1 MKKALSFI
9 LSLTL
14 LLTVLPATRAAS
26 GEDAGVLRTAVL
38 YDIST
43 MDLARTTDDYM
54 IPMNVYDRL
63 FETRRVDG
71 TAQVVNSLCAEY
83 SVTDDGLTYSF
94 TLPEGVVFSNGSALT
109 ATDVLY
115 SFERLLKENKSN
127 TDIVLEI
134 VGSDEVADGKADSL
148 AGFTVADDTHF
159 SITLKAPNAGF
170 TAELSSPAMS
180 ILDAESMAQAKNYG
194 IDPLETI
201 GTGPYI
207 VTEWISNDHFTLEYN
222 PLYRGEEP
230 SVKKVIVSVI
240 PDAATQNLMFQRGEL
255 DLIDLQSLDSAIVE
269 STYKPLYPD
278 RIVSTPNVGLTYLTF
293 NQNNEFLKD
302 VRVRKAVG
310 MAIDVDSLIDNVLFG
325 NAIREN
331 GVIPTG
337 IWAHNDSLAPA
348 AYDPEGARALLSEA
362 GYADGVISFELAMDS
377 TASSDVQLMYFAIS
391 QDLENV
397 GIRAEVKS
405 YDHASWLDLRNSGA
419 MDSFVARWG
428 MDYNDP
434 ANIMYTFFGTAENT
448 ACRSL
453 NYPDADVIAR
463 VSAARSIVDD
473 GEREAEYRALEMK
486 LIGEDASWVPLFETL
501 HLYCIGERVASF
513 IPHWAGFSNFYAADV
528 TLR

>member
-43 MDLARTTDDYM
+43 MDLAGTTDDYM

-109 ATDVLY
+109 ATDVRY

-230 SVKKVIVSVI
+230 SVKKVIVI
-240 PDAATQNLMFQRGEL
+240 AGDEL
-255 DLIDLQSLDSAIVE
+255 EKGVVKLRDMANSTEAEVARSEIV
-269 STYKPLYPD
+269 
-278 RIVSTPNVGLTYLTF
+278 N
-293 NQNNEFLKD
+293 
-302 VRVRKAVG
+302 
-310 MAIDVDSLIDNVLFG
+310 
-325 NAIREN
+325 
-331 GVIPTG
+331 
-337 IWAHNDSLAPA
+337 
-348 AYDPEGARALLSEA
+348 LLSRQE
-362 GYADGVISFELAMDS
+362 E
-377 TASSDVQLMYFAIS
+377 
-391 QDLENV
+391 
-397 GIRAEVKS
+397 K
-405 YDHASWLDLRNSGA
+405 
-419 MDSFVARWG
+419 
-428 MDYNDP
+428 
-434 ANIMYTFFGTAENT
+434 
-448 ACRSL
+448 
-453 NYPDADVIAR
+453 
-463 VSAARSIVDD
+463 
-473 GEREAEYRALEMK
+473 
-486 LIGEDASWVPLFETL
+486 
-501 HLYCIGERVASF
+501 
-513 IPHWAGFSNFYAADV
+513 
-528 TLR
+528 